1 MRALIETLYVLA
13 GISTFAITFIIV
25 LKIALSIIRYINRDN
40 DTDV

>member
-1 MRALIETLYVLA
+1 MKTLIETLYIIASL
-13 GISTFAITFIIV
+13 GTFAMAFIIV